1 MGLIRRVLLIMRGYL
16 NAAGDTLDRAAEE
29 EARREA
35 RARKEALEE
44 LGGAGRAAGSTSS
57 AAQERTG
64 GIGPTSS
71 AIASDYAV
79 LGLRPDAELSAVEA
93 TWRELARRADPKRFP
108 PGSEEEK
115 KAAELLGRI
124 NESYARIREHVNPT
138 EARFG
143 RLEL

>member
-1 MGLIRRVLLIMRGYL
+1 MGLIRRILLIMQGYVS
-16 NAAGDTLDRAAEE
+16 AAGDTLDRAAEE

-35 RARKEALEE
+35 RARREALEE
-44 LGGAGRAAGSTSS
+44 LGAAGQAADPASS
-57 AAQERTG
+57 AAHRTG
-64 GIGPTSS
+64 RAEPASS

-93 TWRELARRADPKRFP
+93 TWRELARRADPKRFA

-124 NESYARIREHVNPT
+124 NKSYARIREHVNPT
-138 EARFG
+138 EGRFG
-143 RLEL
+143 KLEL